1 MMSISSYRCCRSL
14 DLYDDETLARLATQ
28 ATAGRYLTLTEEVTA
43 TARRVVLQED
53 AYPGW
58 ITLTDLANLRPVEQ
72 PYQPVA
78 LGRPAVVERWPQV
91 LAFLNQAQAQPNVYL
106 WGGTVGPNFDC
117 SGLVQTA
124 FAQAGIWL
132 PRDAYQQEAFAMPL
146 GPGTPDTL
154 PLEPGDL
161 LFFGA
166 AGRATHVGIYLGA
179 GHFLHS
185 SGPERGHN
193 GIALDS
199 LGSGCTDVATRY
211 LQAWRGAGRIM
222 ASYDGRPLFR
232 S

>member
-1 MMSISSYRCCRSL
+1 MLALSHRCCRPL
-14 DLYDDETLARLATQ
+14 DLYEAPTLVRLATQ
-28 ATAGRYLTLTEEVTA
+28 ATAGRYLTLTEDITA

-58 ITLTDLANLRPVEQ
+58 IALADLGNLRPVEQ
-72 PYQPVA
+72 PYQPVVLSRA
-78 LGRPAVVERWPQV
+78 AVAARWPQV
-91 LAFLNQAQAQPNVYL
+91 LAFLEQAQAAANVYL

-132 PRDAYQQEAFAMPL
+132 PRDAYQQEAFAMSL
-146 GPGTPDTL
+146 GSGTPNTL

-161 LFFGA
+161 LFFGT

-179 GHFLHS
+179 GRFLHS

-193 GIALDS
+193 GLAVDS
-199 LGSGCTDVATRY
+199 LGQDCTDVAARY
-211 LQAWRGAGRIM
+211 LQEWRGAGRIM
-222 ASYDGRPLFR
+222 TSYDGRPLL
-232 S
+232 